1 MRGPIVVGTDGSET
15 SRLAIEEAATIAA
28 GTGQSVRVV
37 FVRHLALTGWSAM
50 ATGGQGVGAVQE
62 ALTAD
67 EVLAEAQA
75 VAIMAGAVGVA
86 WQFEVRVGEPAA
98 ELMRAA
104 EDVDA
109 DTIVVAGRHHG
120 AIGGLAHGSIGHQLL
135 HRWPRTLLV
144 IHPRSP
150 GSSEPDASERPGSGR

>member
-1 MRGPIVVGTDGSET
+1 M
-15 SRLAIEEAATIAA
+15 
-28 GTGQSVRVV
+28 
-37 FVRHLALTGWSAM
+37 
-50 ATGGQGVGAVQE
+50 
-62 ALTAD
+62 
-67 EVLAEAQA
+67 
-75 VAIMAGAVGVA
+75 A

-120 AIGGLAHGSIGHQLL
+120 AIGGLAHGSIGRQLL

-150 GSSEPDASERPGSGR
+150 GDLRAGRLRAPGFRP